1 MRFAIDA
8 SPLGRPQPSGVRTIL
23 RALLPEILKLLD
35 EDRLVLWQ
43 NDPEARRRP
52 LAAPEHPS
60 LVRRTCRLSPR
71 VLEALWRR
79 IDWPKVEWFTGAV
92 DVFHSIQGRLP
103 ATRLARSILTL
114 HDFRHRRLPQFYSRD
129 FRWFPP
135 EIARADHF
143 IAVSDSTRTD
153 AMRFLDIPEE
163 RITRIYSGPPEPGPV
178 LDGEQAARER
188 ARFALRGPY
197 IFCPSAND
205 PRKNVAGAIEGFL
218 GLKRTLDV
226 PHQLAVVGALPA
238 AEETDLYA
246 LARAAGGDGVV
257 FTGTVSDRE
266 YAALLSGAAAIV
278 QPSLNEGFGFP
289 VLEAFQAGI
298 PQAVA
303 DNSAFPETA
312 GGAALTFNPWE
323 PDEIAAAMERLITER
338 ALAEGLVARGRR
350 RLLDFSWERS
360 ARETLALYR
369 TLARRERS
377 PVFIRPPSTIR

>member
-8 SPLGRPQPSGVRTIL
+8 SALGRPQPSGVRTIL
-23 RALLPEILKLLD
+23 RALLPEVCKLLG

-52 LAAPEHPS
+52 LAAPTHPS
-60 LVRRTCRLSPR
+60 LVRQTCRLSPR

-79 IDWPKVEWFTGAV
+79 VDWPKVEWFTGPV

-114 HDFRHRRLPQFYSRD
+114 HDFRHRRLPQFYARD
-129 FRWFPP
+129 FRWYPP

-143 IAVSDSTRTD
+143 IAVSESTRAD

-163 RITRIYSGPPEPGPV
+163 RITRIYSGPPETGPV
-178 LDGEQAARER
+178 LDEEQAARQR

-205 PRKNVAGAIEGFL
+205 PRKNVASAVEGFL
-218 GLKRTLDV
+218 SLKRSLDA
-226 PHQLAVVGALPA
+226 PHQLAVVGALS
-238 AEETDLYA
+238 AEGEADLRG
-246 LARAAGGDGVV
+246 LAGAAGGVGVV
-257 FTGTVSDRE
+257 FTGIVTDAE
-266 YAALLSGAAAIV
+266 YWALLSGADAVV

-312 GGAALTFNPWE
+312 GDAALTFNPWE
-323 PDEIAAAMERLITER
+323 PDEIANAMERLIAEP
-338 ALAEGLVARGRR
+338 ALREKLIARGRL
-350 RLLDFSWERS
+350 RLRNFSWEKT

-369 TLARRERS
+369 LLAQKERC
-377 PVFIRPPSTIR
+377 PVFARPPASIR